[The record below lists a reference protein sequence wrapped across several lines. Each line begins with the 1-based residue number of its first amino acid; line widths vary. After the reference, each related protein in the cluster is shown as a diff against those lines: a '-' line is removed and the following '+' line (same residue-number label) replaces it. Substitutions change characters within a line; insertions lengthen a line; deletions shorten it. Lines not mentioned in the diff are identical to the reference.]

1 MSRRLLLVSALCL
14 LSVACTAF
22 AAETATSVPTAA
34 AIQLTLPGK
43 PAIAVTAS
51 TLATLPRKE
60 VRAAT
65 HEEPLSSWQG
75 VALVDVLRQ
84 AGAPL
89 DKQLRGRE
97 MAKFVRVTATD
108 GYQIVFSLAELDA
121 GFGNTT
127 VLLVDQHEGKA
138 LSAEEGPFRLVVPG
152 DKRAARWLRSLRS
165 IELVDAATTPAN
177 SAH

>member
-1 MSRRLLLVSALCL
+1 MPRRLLLLSVLYL
-14 LSVACTAF
+14 LSFVFIAS
-22 AAETATSVPTAA
+22 AAEPEVPAA
-34 AIQLTLPGK
+34 SIQLTLPGK
-43 PAIAVTAS
+43 PAIAITAAS
-51 TLATLPRKE
+51 LAALPRKD

-65 HEEPLSSWQG
+65 HDEPLSTWQG

-97 MAKFVRVTATD
+97 MAKFVRITASD

-127 VLLVDQHEGKA
+127 MLLVDRHEGKA

-152 DKRAARWLRSLRS
+152 DKRAARWLRNLRS
-165 IELVDAATTPAN
+165 IELDAAATTPAN
-177 SAH
+177 TTH